1 MTAKGTGGAMTA
13 VSESHDKKRKK
24 RFVSIR
30 VKLIFVYVVTSILV
44 FSIHLVLYN
53 QVNQTVDK
61 IDQLYVSNI
70 SLNEL
75 SDSLEAV
82 QGNLFEYLSTKST
95 DALNDYYR
103 SEQDYVAL
111 TDQLTESV
119 TNNEMLLL
127 EKNIRAMSE
136 SYLTVADKTIQDKRG
151 QNVEKYKKGYAEAEQ
166 SFAYIN
172 DYIYTLNNMQFQ
184 INSDNYHVLISSLQ
198 YLEISSSVVLLTI
211 AAINIFIIVV
221 WTGSVIRPLVRLA
234 QTANE
239 VAAGNMDAKVPG
251 PTANDEIGVV
261 THAFDDMLLS
271 IRNSIQQVKN
281 SMEMERVMKEK
292 ELLMETHLKDAQLR
306 YLQAQINPHF
316 LFNSLNA
323 GAQLAMMEGAER
335 TCLFVEKM
343 ADFFRYN
350 IKKDNEITTIED
362 EVQVVENYIYILNVR
377 FSDEIIY
384 RKKIDKKL
392 LSSLIP
398 GMVLQP
404 IVENAIKHGLRDLE
418 RPGKITLTISKENE
432 TVLIRV
438 HDNGRGMSPEKIAE
452 VMQCATIPGETGSY
466 SMGIGMTNVI
476 SRLRLYYDRVDVF
489 EIRSLGVDKGTEVLV
504 RIPANFESGRALLPG
519 GDRSDSSDSSTGD
532 SDIGDSDIGDSSI
545 GDRENKGD
553 SKRV

>member
-1 MTAKGTGGAMTA
+1 MTMENNARR
-13 VSESHDKKRKK
+13 RKAHPK
-24 RFVSIR
+24 PVSIR
-30 VKLIFVYVVTSILV
+30 VKLILVYVITSVMV

-53 QVNQTVDK
+53 QVNRTVNK

-82 QGNLFEYLSTKST
+82 QENLYEYLSTKST

-111 TDQLTESV
+111 TDQLTDTV

-127 EKNIRAMSE
+127 ERNIRAMSE
-136 SYLTVADKTIQDKRG
+136 TYLNVADATIQDKRG
-151 QNVEKYKKGYAEAEQ
+151 QNVEKYKRGYAEAEE

-172 DYIYTLNNMQFQ
+172 DYIYTLNNLQFQ
-184 INSDNYHVLISSLQ
+184 INSENYHVLLSSLQ
-198 YLEISSSVVLLTI
+198 FLEISSAAVLLTI
-211 AAINIFIIVV
+211 AAINIFIIVA

-234 QTANE
+234 QTADE
-239 VAAGNMDAKVPG
+239 VAAGNLDAKVIG
-251 PTANDEIGVV
+251 PTPNDEIGVV
-261 THAFDDMLLS
+261 THAFEDMLQS
-271 IRNSIQQVKN
+271 IRDNVQQIKD
-281 SMEMERVMKEK
+281 SMEMERIMKEN

-350 IKKDNEITTIED
+350 IKKDKELSTIED
-362 EVQVVENYIYILNVR
+362 EIQVVENYIYILNVR

-392 LSSLIP
+392 LKAMIP

-404 IVENAIKHGLRDLE
+404 IVENAVKHGFRDLE
-418 RPGKITLTISKENE
+418 RPCNITLTACREDD
-432 TVLIRV
+432 TVLIRIQ
-438 HDNGRGMSPEKIAE
+438 DNGRGMTPGKIE
-452 VMQCATIPGETGSY
+452 EIMQCTASVKENGTE

-476 SRLRLYYDRVDVF
+476 SRLRLYYDKVDVF
-489 EIRSLGVDKGTEVLV
+489 EIRSGGPDKGTEVRI
-504 RIPANFESGRALLPG
+504 RIPMDFEPVNQALAELQ
-519 GDRSDSSDSSTGD
+519 
-532 SDIGDSDIGDSSI
+532 
-545 GDRENKGD
+545 KGEIE
-553 SKRV
+553 RV